1 MNRSSDLVQT
11 HNYKKLKLSMCWF
24 DP

>member
-1 MNRSSDLVQT
+1 MNMSSNLVQT
-11 HNYKKLKLSMCWF
+11 HNYNQLKLSMCWF